1 MDQKAIENSSE
12 IDPKINQK
20 LVHPAT
26 VFIFMRQVLKSGTVF
41 HNLGT
46 IRTSKALVEVTP
58 VFPDVGEL
66 LIL

>member
-1 MDQKAIENSSE
+1 M
-12 IDPKINQK
+12 
-20 LVHPAT
+20 VHPAT
-26 VFIFMRQVLKSGTVF
+26 DFIFMRQVLKSGTVF
-41 HNLGT
+41 HKFGT

>member
-1 MDQKAIENSSE
+1 M
-12 IDPKINQK
+12 
-20 LVHPAT
+20 VHPAKD
-26 VFIFMRQVLKSGTVF
+26 FIFMRQVLRSGTVF
-41 HNLGT
+41 HKLGT